1 MLLVRITAAMVALTL
16 PIATASHAHA
26 GENHRSD
33 TYGHG
38 QRHLQ
43 RSFYGGNGLPSYI
56 HGLGTYADS
65 ISGVRARGNGIYF
78 AAEGQGYSVSPA
90 KEQSL
95 RRRIIHVNSRT
106 IGAECSYEAGVCVIR
121 P

>member
-1 MLLVRITAAMVALTL
+1 MLLVRIIAAMVALSL

-26 GENHRSD
+26 RESHRSD

-38 QRHLQ
+38 KQHQQ

-56 HGLGTYADS
+56 RGLGTYAGS
-65 ISGVRARGNGIYF
+65 VSGVRARGNGIYF
-78 AAEGQGYSVSPA
+78 AVNGQGYSDPPT
-90 KEQSL
+90 KGQSL
-95 RRRIIHVNSRT
+95 RPRLIHVNSST
-106 IGAECSYEAGVCVIR
+106 MGAECSYEAGVCVIR